1 MVFTV
6 RCFKCGAQDVK
17 LILGG
22 RQILHARCQSCQ
34 TNLLAEILAFEQS
47 ALAPPPSPEP
57 AQPEPPKADDA
68 PTGFTPKQATA
79 RRKPGR
85 DAQPTR
91 ELAPLPA
98 PDTRRDEPTR
108 EISLD
113 ALKAPSSSKG

>member
-34 TNLLAEILAFEQS
+34 TNLLAEILAFEQ
-47 ALAPPPSPEP
+47 ALVAPPEP
-57 AQPEPPKADDA
+57 TIELPPQADDA
-68 PTGFTPKQATA
+68 PTGSEQAVEQPKP

-85 DAQPTR
+85 DTQPTR
-91 ELAPLPA
+91 ELKPVPHNAAPALA
-98 PDTRRDEPTR
+98 
-108 EISLD
+108 D
-113 ALKAPSSSKG
+113 AEKNKSKG

>member
-22 RQILHARCQSCQ
+22 RQILHARCQSCH

-47 ALAPPPSPEP
+47 VIAPPPAPEP
-57 AQPEPPKADDA
+57 APPKADDA
-68 PTGFTPKQATA
+68 TTDSTPTQATT

-91 ELAPLPA
+91 ELAPLPVA
-98 PDTRRDEPTR
+98 QNERREEPTR
-108 EISLD
+108 EIKLD
-113 ALKAPSSSKG
+113 ALHAQGASKS

>member
-34 TNLLAEILAFEQS
+34 TNLLAEILAFEQ
-47 ALAPPPSPEP
+47 ALVAPTPPTIEIPE
-57 AQPEPPKADDA
+57 ADDA
-68 PTGFTPKQATA
+68 PTGSEQAVEQPKP

-85 DAQPTR
+85 DTQPTR
-91 ELAPLPA
+91 ELKPVPRDPA
-98 PDTRRDEPTR
+98 P
-108 EISLD
+108 SHD
-113 ALKAPSSSKG
+113 ADKNKSKG